1 MIQWHAVDDNAVS
14 PVVGVMLMLV
24 VTIIIAAMVSAF
36 SGSVAQDET
45 IAPQV
50 TLSAS
55 YVSSIIDTDKTNT
68 EPDHPA
74 SFKPNNGIEFRLSGG
89 DSFSLRDI
97 TVQLKNG
104 DSVINFDMNT
114 LLNSTVAAVD
124 TSKLTPV
131 KNSRGNETYFALP
144 GRGNELITVG
154 DSFRIVA
161 DDCYDS
167 TLCEEKN
174 VVKGRFLTWSPE
186 SSGGTFRVQVN
197 VPFEYTIID
206 QLSGKPMQRG
216 TIIMR

>member
-1 MIQWHAVDDNAVS
+1 MIQRHVVDDNAVS
-14 PVVGVMLMLV
+14 PVIGVMLMLV

-36 SGSVAQDET
+36 SGTVVQDET

-50 TLSAS
+50 TLAAS
-55 YVSSIIDTDKTNT
+55 YVSEITDTDETNL
-68 EPDHPA
+68 EPDHSS

-114 LLNSTVAAVD
+114 AIGTAATVD
-124 TSKLTPV
+124 TSKMTLV
-131 KNSRGNETYFALP
+131 KNSWGNETYFALP
-144 GRGNELITVG
+144 GGGDELITVG

-161 DDCYDS
+161 DDCYDN
-167 TLCEEKN
+167 TQCDEKDI
-174 VVKGRFLTWSPE
+174 VKGRFLTWSPE
-186 SSGGTFRVQVN
+186 GSGGTFRVQVD